1 MELIV
6 LKIMVFFMVM
16 AVLDIL
22 RELFKIIKCF
32 STLKEYEINKWRTLT
47 LWCSISYIITMLIT
61 GF

>member
-22 RELFKIIKCF
+22 RELFNIIKCF
-32 STLKEYEINKWRTLT
+32 NTLKEYEINKWRTLT